1 MPLGQLTTYG
11 SLYAHFSLTSAL
23 TGITPVAILHLIK
36 KDEPD
41 TLQLGM
47 AIAIGQ
53 IITSIILVPYF
64 LQILFGLP
72 LCESRD
78 ERRFPAS
85 RDR

>member
-1 MPLGQLTTYG
+1 MGASVP
-11 SLYAHFSLTSAL
+11 HFSLTSAL
-23 TGITPVAILHLIK
+23 TGITPAAILHLIK
-36 KDEPD
+36 QDEPN

-47 AIAIGQ
+47 AISIEQ

>member
-1 MPLGQLTTYG
+1 MP
-11 SLYAHFSLTSAL
+11 HFSLTSAL
-23 TGITPVAILHLIK
+23 TGITPAAILHLIK
-36 KDEPD
+36 QDEPN

-47 AIAIGQ
+47 AISIEQ